1 MNQLRVLKL
10 GWEFPPLINGGLG
23 VACLGLSQALSKHV
37 NLTVVVPKSSP
48 DTTFD
53 SFSLRGLNQ
62 LAIDEISAAEKRYQ
76 YDSFAQTRRI
86 PIFLNPYEINDSN
99 PAPIPHS
106 ETSTTCPST
115 FSKTTRSQLDT
126 FKIGELYGPDLGSKV
141 IEFSKIA
148 AKIALLEE
156 FDLIH
161 AHDWMTFLAGVE
173 VKKATGKPLVVHV
186 HALQY
191 DRSGAADRGWIYDI
205 ERYGMEQADA
215 VIPVSRYTGEVIANH
230 YAIDPQKIH
239 PVHNGADPVA
249 TFATRKKFPEKLVLF
264 LGRLTSQKGPEFFLE
279 TASRVIAQ
287 NPNVR
292 FVVAG
297 TGEKLRPLI
306 ETGAFHGLGGH
317 FHFTGFLNRE
327 KVHDLL
333 SMTDVYCMP
342 SVSEPFGLSALE
354 AAQFGIPAVISKQS
368 GVAEVLKGAL
378 LADYWD
384 VELMAQHINNLL
396 TDSRL
401 HARVVEQAQLD
412 IAASTWDAAAA
423 KVLTI
428 YQKISC

>member
-1 MNQLRVLKL
+1 MNRLRVLKL

-23 VACLGLSQALSKHV
+23 VACLGLSQALAKHV
-37 NLTVVVPKSSP
+37 DLTVLVPKSFP
-48 DTTFD
+48 ECPFETFA
-53 SFSLRGLNQ
+53 LRSLNQ
-62 LAIDEISAAEKRYQ
+62 LAVEDIAAAEHRYR
-76 YDSFAQTRRI
+76 YESFAQIRRI
-86 PIFLNPYEINDSN
+86 PILLDPYENGNIGPESL
-99 PAPIPHS
+99 AAL
-106 ETSTTCPST
+106 ETSPANEIT
-115 FSKTTRSQLDT
+115 FSKTTRSQLDS
-126 FKIGELYGPDLGSKV
+126 FKTGDLYGPDLGSKV
-141 IEFSKIA
+141 IEFSKVA
-148 AKIALLEE
+148 AKLALLED

-191 DRSGAADRGWIYDI
+191 DRSGADDHGWIYDI
-205 ERYGMEQADA
+205 EKYGMQQADF
-215 VIPVSRYTGEVIANH
+215 VIPVSRYTGEIIASH
-230 YAIDPQKIH
+230 YYIDPRKIR
-239 PVHNGADPVA
+239 PVHNGAEPVE

-279 TASRVIAQ
+279 TAARVIAQ
-287 NPNVR
+287 NPAVR

-317 FHFTGFLNRE
+317 FHFTGFLDKE

-384 VELMAQHINNLL
+384 VELMARHINDLL
-396 TDSRL
+396 TDDELR
-401 HARVVEQAQLD
+401 ARVVGQARLD

-428 YQKISC
+428 YQELTS